1 MRKAEEKDLKE
12 LSAYLGQNPAM
23 NLFLIGDIENF
34 GVDGNKVSVWMDED
48 ASGIHSVF
56 LYYAPGRSLILQSY
70 EHRIDQ
76 KFLEELIQQLDP
88 GTISGETSLI
98 RELNLDEF
106 PVHSECRFAAM
117 KKPYQ
122 KTDTSEVARLG
133 PKDAEDIMEL
143 LNASFPHSRVSKV
156 NTEEKGS
163 RYYGIRKN
171 GNAVSVAASSA
182 ECRNLAMVVSVCTND
197 EYRCHGYAEACVTK
211 LSDDLL
217 AEGRMPC
224 LFYTNPQA
232 AKIYKKIGYEDI
244 GYWSMRQK

>member
-1 MRKAEEKDLKE
+1 MRKAEEKDLKD
-12 LSAYLGQNPAM
+12 LSAYLDRNPAI

-34 GVDGNKVSVWMDED
+34 GVDWDKVSVWMDED

-70 EHRIDQ
+70 ENQIDQ
-76 KFLEELIQQLDP
+76 KFLEELVKQLDLT
-88 GTISGETSLI
+88 GISGETSLI
-98 RELNLDEF
+98 RELNLDGF

-122 KTDTSEVARLG
+122 KTDTSEVVRLG
-133 PKDAEDIMEL
+133 PEDAEDIMEL
-143 LNASFPHSRVSKV
+143 LNVSFPHSQVSRV

-171 GNAVSVAASSA
+171 GKAVSVAASSA
-182 ECRNLAMVVSVCTND
+182 ECRNLAMVVSVCTNE

>member
-88 GTISGETSLI
+88 VTISGETSLI

-122 KTDTSEVARLG
+122 K
-133 PKDAEDIMEL
+133 I
-143 LNASFPHSRVSKV
+143 SKV

-182 ECRNLAMVVSVCTND
+182 ECRNLAMVVSVCTNE